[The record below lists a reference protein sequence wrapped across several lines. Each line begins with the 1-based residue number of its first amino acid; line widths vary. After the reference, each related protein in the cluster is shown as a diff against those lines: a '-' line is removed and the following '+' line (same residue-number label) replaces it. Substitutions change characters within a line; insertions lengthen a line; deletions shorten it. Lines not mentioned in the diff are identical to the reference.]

1 MRTGS
6 YINGQWIHPQSER
19 LVRNINPAN
28 PTEVL
33 AEFPAATAAD
43 VQQAIKA
50 AEAAFKAWK
59 NTPGPERGRVIW
71 RAANIARQR
80 ADEIARVMTLE
91 EGKILKEAKGEVLK
105 GISLLEFYAGEGFRA
120 HGKTLPSE
128 ARDTFTYTIRRP
140 LGVVGLISPWNFPWA
155 IPVWKSAPALVAGNT
170 VVFKPAELT
179 PGTASL
185 MTEIYEEA
193 GLPPGVFNLVVGSGS
208 VVGEAIVNHPA
219 VRAISFTGSNAV
231 GSALYV
237 KAATRGIKVT
247 CEMGGKNAVIVMP
260 DADLDKAA
268 TAIHGGAF
276 GSRRSR

>member
-43 VQQAIKA
+43 VQQAIEA

-91 EGKILKEAKGEVLK
+91 EGKILKEA
-105 GISLLEFYAGEGFRA
+105 
-120 HGKTLPSE
+120 
-128 ARDTFTYTIRRP
+128 
-140 LGVVGLISPWNFPWA
+140 
-155 IPVWKSAPALVAGNT
+155 
-170 VVFKPAELT
+170 
-179 PGTASL
+179 
-185 MTEIYEEA
+185 
-193 GLPPGVFNLVVGSGS
+193 
-208 VVGEAIVNHPA
+208 
-219 VRAISFTGSNAV
+219 
-231 GSALYV
+231 
-237 KAATRGIKVT
+237 
-247 CEMGGKNAVIVMP
+247 
-260 DADLDKAA
+260 
-268 TAIHGGAF
+268 
-276 GSRRSR
+276 